1 MPNIDCG
8 HWNGRRNRLPHLAAS
23 IVWRSRWGRR
33 FRLPMAA
40 DFHRSSKSRKRLCTR
55 RPTETCV
62 RGPDVAKL
70 RYDGATYAGNRATGA
85 GRNQKRHFHSVDE
98 LIVQGLYAWREK
110 RGLIGSNL
118 FSKAIRCTL

>member
-1 MPNIDCG
+1 MTRPSG
-8 HWNGRRNRLPHLAAS
+8 
-23 IVWRSRWGRR
+23 
-33 FRLPMAA
+33 
-40 DFHRSSKSRKRLCTR
+40 TR

-98 LIVQGLYAWREK
+98 LIVQGVYAWREK
-110 RGLIGSNL
+110 HQICPSTETSVKRRGPEGKKSLAQL
-118 FSKAIRCTL
+118 FAESPFKGLSMNFERFSDTQPAG